1 MGVLQGAHRN
11 DRLIGLVHVK
21 EAERANPRG
30 PKGTVEL
37 RQSGGGGAEHAVK
50 AQRPGKAAKPQR
62 GRAPGSVTEA
72 LGPVNPWSPA
82 RVSVEARVALKG
94 SCEAGKKC

>member
-37 RQSGGGGAEHAVK
+37 QQSGGGGGGGWCCGTGCEGSEA
-50 AQRPGKAAKPQR
+50 RPG
-62 GRAPGSVTEA
+62 
-72 LGPVNPWSPA
+72 
-82 RVSVEARVALKG
+82 
-94 SCEAGKKC
+94 EAGPLGQLLKLWGF

>member
-37 RQSGGGGAEHAVK
+37 RQSGGGGCGTRCE
-50 AQRPGKAAKPQR
+50 
-62 GRAPGSVTEA
+62 GS
-72 LGPVNPWSPA
+72 
-82 RVSVEARVALKG
+82 EARQSG
-94 SCEAGKKC
+94 

>member
-37 RQSGGGGAEHAVK
+37 RQSGGGV
-50 AQRPGKAAKPQR
+50 RN
-62 GRAPGSVTEA
+62 T
-72 LGPVNPWSPA
+72 L
-82 RVSVEARVALKG
+82 
-94 SCEAGKKC
+94 

>member
-37 RQSGGGGAEHAVK
+37 RQSGGGGV
-50 AQRPGKAAKPQR
+50 RN
-62 GRAPGSVTEA
+62 T
-72 LGPVNPWSPA
+72 L
-82 RVSVEARVALKG
+82 
-94 SCEAGKKC
+94 

>member
-37 RQSGGGGAEHAVK
+37 QQSGGGGGGEGGVAEQAVK
-50 AQRPGKAAKPQR
+50 AQRPGQERR
-62 GRAPGSVTEA
+62 G
-72 LGPVNPWSPA
+72 PW
-82 RVSVEARVALKG
+82 VSY
-94 SCEAGKKC
+94 